1 MGMLQY
7 KNIYVSYFYQ
17 GQSSNGHGI
26 WVLNYFKMV
35 NDRFLNINDLISEK
49 NKLRL
54 DKNYN
59 IKTLKFDDIER
70 TIKKYIDEYLKEI

>member
-1 MGMLQY
+1 MGMLKH
-7 KNIYVSYFYQ
+7 KNIYCTYFYQ
-17 GQSSNGHGI
+17 GQSANGQGI

-35 NDRFLNINDLISEK
+35 NDRFLNINDLIAEK